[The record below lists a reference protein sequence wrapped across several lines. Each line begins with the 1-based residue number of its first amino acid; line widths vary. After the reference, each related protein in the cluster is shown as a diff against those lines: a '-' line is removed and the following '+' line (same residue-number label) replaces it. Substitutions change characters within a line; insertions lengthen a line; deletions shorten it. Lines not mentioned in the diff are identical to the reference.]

1 MATPKS
7 EHAAKRLRA
16 WRDFHGVS
24 VQALADT
31 LGVNKQSVY
40 RWQKGERPAYD
51 KMVGLAA
58 ATGIAV
64 TEWSK
69 P

>member
-1 MATPKS
+1 MARLPRS
-7 EHAAKRLRA
+7 LSSDPCGHAGR
-16 WRDFHGVS
+16 
-24 VQALADT
+24 
-31 LGVNKQSVY
+31 NKQSIY

-51 KMVGLAA
+51 KMVSLAA

-64 TEWSK
+64 TEWSQ